1 MANTTIKVMH
11 CFHVTTSTSC
21 TLGLYFQGKKHI
33 EWFSENFEQVLD
45 AGAKELAAVNEM
57 AKQCDQYLK
66 LQDSF
71 TVSIEEQANDG
82 QSDK

>member
-1 MANTTIKVMH
+1 M
-11 CFHVTTSTSC
+11 
-21 TLGLYFQGKKHI
+21 FQGKKHI

-71 TVSIEEQANDG
+71 TVRTDFGLKG
-82 QSDK
+82 QGFNWRCTGLFKH